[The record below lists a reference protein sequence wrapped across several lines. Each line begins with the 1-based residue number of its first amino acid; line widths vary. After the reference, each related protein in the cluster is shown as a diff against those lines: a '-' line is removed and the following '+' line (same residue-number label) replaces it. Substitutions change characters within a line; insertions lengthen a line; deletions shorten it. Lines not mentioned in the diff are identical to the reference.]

1 MGVIITICSLLLF
14 AYIFD
19 VFSSKIRIPTVI
31 ILLLTGWLAQ
41 EATRWLNIKTPDLSS
56 LLPSLGTIGL
66 ILIVLEGSLELDV
79 RRSKI
84 PLILKSGLGSLFS
97 MVVFTAIITL
107 LLINITGHNIHTSII
122 NAIPLAVISSA
133 IAIPSA
139 RAFNQAEKEFV
150 IYESSISDI
159 LGVLLFTFATLNSSF
174 HLSLIGSFIF
184 QILLMIIISFV
195 FSFLLILLMKYV
207 KHKVK
212 FLPIVI
218 FIILIYSVGKLLHLP
233 SLIFILIFGLILGN
247 FEKFDRISFL
257 KNYHILTIKP
267 EINRFNDIV
276 YEMTFLIRVLF
287 FILFGFLLN
296 TQDIINI
303 QSLYWSLPITGII
316 YLIRFIQLKVS
327 HTSVKPLIFVAP
339 RGLITILFFLSIPA
353 YNLIPEINK
362 SVITQII
369 LLTSFIIMFST
380 SKQNKKTAEV
390 ITNNHST
397 TTTDIQQ

>member
-41 EATRWLNIKTPDLSS
+41 EVTRWLNIKTPDLSS

-84 PLILKSGLGSLFS
+84 PLILKSGLGSLVS

-107 LLINITGHNIHTSII
+107 LLINITDHDIHTSIV

-316 YLIRFIQLKVS
+316 YLIRFIQLKIS
-327 HTSVKPLIFVAP
+327 RTSVKPLIFVAP

-390 ITNNHST
+390 ITNNNST